1 MPGPFLLFRN
11 LLIQTRPH
19 WDRSETRPAV
29 RSAFA
34 KALQCRTP
42 ELGAEVFAS
51 DNEEQGG
58 ASVYLDLDGDSSQ
71 HDYDVWYDKMNLTA
85 TP

>member
-1 MPGPFLLFRN
+1 VHYKDVVINNTTYTFNVTTSPITGSP
-11 LLIQTRPH
+11 
-19 WDRSETRPAV
+19 D
-29 RSAFA
+29 
-34 KALQCRTP
+34 
-42 ELGAEVFAS
+42 
-51 DNEEQGG
+51 G

>member
-34 KALQCRTP
+34 EALQCRTP

-51 DNEEQGG
+51 DNEEQGC

>member
-1 MPGPFLLFRN
+1 MKQHDPLRN